1 MQETYQDGS
10 LGELHTADSLEEL
23 LPAIKKS
30 LANPKVKFVKIW
42 NEPTGKHSVKNR
54 VSAMEEIKT
63 QTEEFKE
70 ILEGSAEEEKKGKKQ
85 DATRTIPRKRQ

>member
-1 MQETYQDGS
+1 MQEHFEDGS

-42 NEPTGKHSVKNR
+42 NEPTGKHAIKNK
-54 VSAMEEIKT
+54 VSAMAEVKT

-70 ILEGSAEEEKKGKKQ
+70 ILEGPAEEKKQEKQ
-85 DATRTIPRKRQ
+85 GATRTIPRKRQ

>member
-1 MQETYQDGS
+1 MQEHFEDGS

-42 NEPTGKHSVKNR
+42 NAPTGKHAVKNR
-54 VSAMEEIKT
+54 VSAMEEVKT

-70 ILEGSAEEEKKGKKQ
+70 ILEGPAEGKKGKKQ
-85 DATRTIPRKRQ
+85 DATRTFPRKRR

>member
-1 MQETYQDGS
+1 MQETYQDDS

-42 NEPTGKHSVKNR
+42 NAPTGKHSVKNR

-63 QTEEFKE
+63 TKE
-70 ILEGSAEEEKKGKKQ
+70 LLEGPVEEKKQKKQ
-85 DATRTIPRKRQ
+85 EATRTFPGKRQ

>member
-1 MQETYQDGS
+1 MQEYLKDGS

-23 LPAIKKS
+23 LPVIKKS

-54 VSAMEEIKT
+54 VSAMEEVKT
-63 QTEEFKE
+63 QGEEFKE
-70 ILEGSAEEEKKGKKQ
+70 ILEGPAEGKKEKKQG
-85 DATRTIPRKRQ
+85 ATRTFPGKRR

>member
-10 LGELHTADSLEEL
+10 LGELHTAESLEEL

-42 NEPTGKHSVKNR
+42 NEPTGKHAVKNR
-54 VSAMEEIKT
+54 VSAMEEVKT

-70 ILEGSAEEEKKGKKQ
+70 ILEGPTEEKKQKKQ
-85 DATRTIPRKRQ
+85 SPTKTFPSSRK